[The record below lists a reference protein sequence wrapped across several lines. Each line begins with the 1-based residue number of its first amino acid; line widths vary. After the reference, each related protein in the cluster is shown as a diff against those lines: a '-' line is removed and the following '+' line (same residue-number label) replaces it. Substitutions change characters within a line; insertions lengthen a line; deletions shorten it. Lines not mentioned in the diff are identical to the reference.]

1 MSFNLIVEGII
12 MSNIFTESKVIDWNE
27 YKINILNNLNNI
39 NFNEKIENYI
49 SSSKTNELCSLVPSP
64 TKAEGKSLHVTKK
77 RMRKILYD
85 SIVLNNNIFIEIG
98 YDSYSIKEQ
107 YNIKQRDVYIFIEE
121 CIKIL
126 VKKQQ
131 LK

>member
-12 MSNIFTESKVIDWNE
+12 VSNIFSESKVIDWNE
-27 YKINILNNLNNI
+27 YKINILNNINNI

-49 SSSKTNELCSLVPSP
+49 SSGKTSGLCPDVPSSA
-64 TKAEGKSLHVTKK
+64 KAEGKSLHVTKK

>member
-1 MSFNLIVEGII
+1 
-12 MSNIFTESKVIDWNE
+12 
-27 YKINILNNLNNI
+27 
-39 NFNEKIENYI
+39 
-49 SSSKTNELCSLVPSP
+49 
-64 TKAEGKSLHVTKK
+64 
-77 RMRKILYD
+77 MRKILYD

>member
-1 MSFNLIVEGII
+1 MSFNLKVEGII
-12 MSNIFTESKVIDWNE
+12 VSVIFTERNIIDWNE

-49 SSSKTNELCSLVPSP
+49 SY
-64 TKAEGKSLHVTKK
+64 GKSLHVTKI
-77 RMRKILYD
+77 RMRKILYN
-85 SIVLNNNIFIEIG
+85 SIVLNNNIFIEVKYG
-98 YDSYSIKEQ
+98 SYSIKEQ
-107 YNIKQRDVYIFIEE
+107 YDIKQQDVYNFIEE

-126 VKKQQ
+126 VKKQK

>member
-12 MSNIFTESKVIDWNE
+12 VSNIFSESKVIDWSE
-27 YKINILNNLNNI
+27 YKINILNNINNI

-49 SSSKTNELCSLVPSP
+49 SS
-64 TKAEGKSLHVTKK
+64 GKSLHVTKK

-107 YNIKQRDVYIFIEE
+107 YDIKQRDVYIFIEE

>member
-12 MSNIFTESKVIDWNE
+12 VSNIFSESKVIDWNE
-27 YKINILNNLNNI
+27 YKINILNNINNI

-49 SSSKTNELCSLVPSP
+49 SSGKT
-64 TKAEGKSLHVTKK
+64 LHVTRK

>member
-1 MSFNLIVEGII
+1 MPFNLKVEGII
-12 MSNIFTESKVIDWNE
+12 GSVIFTERNIIDWNE
-27 YKINILNNLNNI
+27 YKTNILNNLNNI

-49 SSSKTNELCSLVPSP
+49 SSD
-64 TKAEGKSLHVTKK
+64 KSLHVTKP
-77 RMRKILYD
+77 RMRKILYN
-85 SIVLNNNIFIEIG
+85 SIVLNNNIFMEVG
-98 YDSYSIKEQ
+98 YNSYSVKEQ
-107 YNIKQRDVYIFIEE
+107 YDIKQQDVYNFIEE